1 MCSTFMGMNI
11 VSETHDILVV
21 TRCVLHRDFHCNIIH
36 FTICVD
42 WCIKDN
48 ILVFVDVLNVAR
60 NPAFVVIMLSL
71 FKSFTFVSDRD
82 LKPAVQ
88 KG

>member
-21 TRCVLHRDFHCNIIH
+21 ARCVLHRNFYCNIIH
-36 FTICVD
+36 FTICID
-42 WCIKDN
+42 WRIKDN
-48 ILVFVDVLNVAR
+48 IFVFVDVLNVAR
-60 NPAFVVIMLSL
+60 NPAFVVIMLGL
-71 FKSFTFVSDRD
+71 FKSFTFIRDGD
-82 LKPAVQ
+82 LKTAVQ